1 MKCNTSSL
9 LKFLFLFSIGLG
21 VVKNC
26 LSQTE
31 RNGKIVAFHPSVG
44 NSITLSEKKEFS
56 LFTEY
61 NDSLFESAQLIKY
74 HVDTT
79 FAVIIKT
86 TNGKSFEKP
95 IGIKE
100 LDAIYAS
107 IEKLKPI
114 SSKNTAVDDYFDKKP
129 TKEEIEAKKK
139 ADRKESAEMIA
150 EISFQIIYVILVVL
164 ANNWN

>member
-1 MKCNTSSL
+1 MNCKASTL
-9 LKFLFLFSIGLG
+9 LKLFFLFFMSFGFN
-21 VVKNC
+21 KNGI
-26 LSQTE
+26 SQTD

-44 NSITLSEKKEFS
+44 NSITISEKKEFS

-61 NDSLFESAQLIKY
+61 NDSLFESAQLVKY
-74 HVDTT
+74 RVDSTY
-79 FAVIIKT
+79 AVIIKT

-107 IEKLKPI
+107 IEKLKPA
-114 SSKNTAVDDYFDKKP
+114 STKTTVDDYFDKKP

-150 EISFQIIYVILVVL
+150 EISFQVIYTILIIL